1 MRKARSSK
9 EKPADLEVAPVEPT
23 QPAPRRKPGRR
34 RRDPEDGDNG
44 VEAPEEGQPPLRPV
58 LTAISRPV
66 RDDDLNAVPDDPSA
80 PPVIAERPSEPLSEP
95 GPSVVTGPDGTPM
108 QVLRLNDL
116 KRMKITELS
125 PMAQDFGVEGTQGLK
140 KQDLIFALLS
150 GIADKKFEVHAE
162 GVMEL
167 QSDGFGFLRS
177 ADSDYQPSPDDIYV
191 SPSQVRRFN
200 LRPGETVY
208 GPIRQPREGERFFA
222 LQKVDKVNFVDP
234 GSNEARERILFD
246 NLTPLY
252 PTGKLNLEFDGSEMT
267 TRIIDLFTPIGL
279 GQRCLIVAPPKA
291 GKTVL
296 LQNIA
301 HAIAQNHPEIFLIV
315 LLVDERP
322 EEVTD
327 MERNVRGE
335 VVSSTFDEPATRH
348 VQVAEMVIDKAKRL
362 VE

>member
-1 MRKARSSK
+1 
-9 EKPADLEVAPVEPT
+9 
-23 QPAPRRKPGRR
+23 
-34 RRDPEDGDNG
+34 
-44 VEAPEEGQPPLRPV
+44 
-58 LTAISRPV
+58 
-66 RDDDLNAVPDDPSA
+66 
-80 PPVIAERPSEPLSEP
+80 
-95 GPSVVTGPDGTPM
+95 M

-125 PMAQDFGVEGTQGLK
+125 HMAQDFAVDGTQGLK

-177 ADSDYQPSPDDIYV
+177 SDSDYQPSPDDIYV

-200 LRPGETVY
+200 LRPGDTVY
-208 GPIRQPREGERFFA
+208 GPIRQPREGGRFFA

-234 GSNEARERILFD
+234 TSNEARERILFD

-252 PTGKLNLEFDGSEMT
+252 PTRKLNLEFDGSEMT

-301 HAIAQNHPEIFLIV
+301 HAIAQNHPDIFLIV

-362 VE
+362 VEQKHDVCILL